1 MIYDCFIFFNE
12 LELLELRLETL
23 KDIID
28 RFVIVESAM
37 THTGKDKKYYYDPE
51 RFKDYPI
58 TYIQVPKLTAKLPM
72 ANEAIQRNHIL
83 NGIFSAGADDYIMLS
98 DVDEIPDP
106 ESIQKGLGLDRF
118 KIRQKLFYYYVNCLQ
133 NQLWDGPVLTRKKH
147 FISGQNCRNDRN
159 ENISVF
165 EGGWHYSFLG
175 GADAIKLKLN
185 SFSEQGVNTGEVNN
199 EENIYRCLETGEDI
213 FHRKDEWAK
222 KRFISLDEIRHPQLK
237 EWIKRY
243 PHHYREYA

>member
-37 THTGKDKKYYYDPE
+37 THTCENKEYYYDQD

-58 TYIQVPKLTAKLPM
+58 TYIQVPVLDSDHPM
-72 ANEAIQRNHIL
+72 SNEATQRNHIID
-83 NGIFSAGADDYIMLS
+83 GISSAGEDDYIMLS

-106 ESIQKGLGLDRF
+106 ESIKRGLGLDKF

-133 NQLWDGPVLTRKKH
+133 NQMWDGPVLMKKRY

-159 ENISVF
+159 EDIPVF

-185 SFSEQGVNTGEVNN
+185 SFSEQDVNTCDINN
-199 EENIYRCLETGEDI
+199 EENIRHCLRTGEDI

-222 KRFISLDEIRHPQLK
+222 KQFVKLDEIGHPQLK
-237 EWIKRY
+237 EWIKKY
-243 PHHYREYA
+243 PHHYKENG